1 MIALPAFLALL
12 GLGTWQLERLEW
24 KAELI
29 DFRRSQLAAPP
40 APLPADL
47 ANAARALAALEY
59 RRVAVTG
66 VFVHDR
72 EIFLAATRRGRAGFH
87 VITPLRRDGGSP
99 VLVNRGWVPTGPS
112 REVLPKIGAPRGE
125 LQVIGKLFPPP
136 RVFLLGSSGY
146 EGGGWPLVVQSV
158 DTERMEKLLGYAI
171 LSSVVM
177 LAPDAPDGYTRQ
189 WTPYYGIT
197 PQRHKAYAFQWF
209 SLATALLIIYIA
221 MTVRRVKG
229 NDE

>member
-1 MIALPAFLALL
+1 MQAQF
-12 GLGTWQLERLEW
+12 E
-24 KAELI
+24 KAAADGVLKL
-29 DFRRSQLAAPP
+29 DARSQNLDA
-40 APLPADL
+40 LRFYSIQAD
-47 ANAARALAALEY
+47 
-59 RRVAVTG
+59 G
-66 VFVHDR
+66 SFDGSHQ
-72 EIFLAATRRGRAGFH
+72 FLLDNRTHEGKAGYH
-87 VITPLRRDGGSP
+87 VLTPLRLDDRTA

-112 REVLPKIGAPRGE
+112 RDVLPKVGAPRGE
-125 LQVIGKLFPPP
+125 LQVRGKLFPPP

-158 DTERMEKLLGYAI
+158 DPERMEQLLGYAV
-171 LSSVVM
+171 LNSVVM